1 MSNNLRTLKHYYNTV
16 KQNRNHRILR
26 RTFNKTQNNNNQ
38 LFLDKFDNVYKKS
51 FDEPQEID
59 NDILS
64 KLITNLNEILYFLK
78 KKKEYIDAII
88 EKKQLEPFTI
98 NISINNKK
106 IKDKEIIIEPFKVL
120 DLFSKLKTLVNAGN
134 LLKLQLEYSLML
146 NISHKEHYLHKLFKS
161 IYVTIE
167 SFRSYFENKYYEMF
181 PITLALNNIGNNTFK
196 LTNNNSFRRKKSD
209 YITNE
214 KIIKNINFKLYQL
227 ILKISDTLDK
237 DIDIL
242 KKHKQKKHKSTKKY
256 NNPNIAI
263 LQQIVNDHE
272 SKIKKQFED
281 FKKKIEEITL
291 ESTNNIPYSFD
302 ITLTQQATVSNMF
315 SVYTNSLNADY
326 NDKQLNIIF
335 WNSIYL
341 INNILRG
348 GAKTIELENF
358 ESFIIELLRILANL
372 SNKVRNKYLFE
383 ICKLVLEKLKSINLT
398 DRYYLKNDI
407 IENLLP
413 YYNELSEEK
422 PYCKINFN
430 SFLIELQKNI
440 YSDMLYQNANDKI
453 MYSIKLNSDLMHKA
467 KYFDICAHNKKTSSP
482 PGTYGFTPTPA
493 RVPTIYGFESLK
505 EETNI

>member
-64 KLITNLNEILYFLK
+64 KL
-78 KKKEYIDAII
+78 
-88 EKKQLEPFTI
+88 
-98 NISINNKK
+98 
-106 IKDKEIIIEPFKVL
+106 
-120 DLFSKLKTLVNAGN
+120 
-134 LLKLQLEYSLML
+134 
-146 NISHKEHYLHKLFKS
+146 
-161 IYVTIE
+161 
-167 SFRSYFENKYYEMF
+167 
-181 PITLALNNIGNNTFK
+181 
-196 LTNNNSFRRKKSD
+196 
-209 YITNE
+209 
-214 KIIKNINFKLYQL
+214 
-227 ILKISDTLDK
+227 
-237 DIDIL
+237 
-242 KKHKQKKHKSTKKY
+242 
-256 NNPNIAI
+256 
-263 LQQIVNDHE
+263 
-272 SKIKKQFED
+272 
-281 FKKKIEEITL
+281 
-291 ESTNNIPYSFD
+291 
-302 ITLTQQATVSNMF
+302 
-315 SVYTNSLNADY
+315 
-326 NDKQLNIIF
+326 
-335 WNSIYL
+335 
-341 INNILRG
+341 
-348 GAKTIELENF
+348 
-358 ESFIIELLRILANL
+358 
-372 SNKVRNKYLFE
+372 
-383 ICKLVLEKLKSINLT
+383 INLT

-505 EETNI
+505 EETTV